1 MKFNRIIALL
11 GISAAIVGCENKL
24 PYDLKGVE
32 HGVTI
37 HIEKK
42 AGTDTK
48 LSTDITS
55 GNYAVI
61 MSIPKQQG
69 DYSML
74 KEAQLTAVYTD
85 GTGKKKSA
93 TVKNGITSFP
103 ADINFT
109 MAEVCSAL
117 GISSIEVG
125 DRIELT
131 PSYTLKSGTQV
142 NGWSELGGW
151 NNTAFTGWTVD
162 GGSFTYK
169 VSYSAFAPFYPAKF
183 IGTGILQDGYDT
195 PVTVTLLDAADL
207 PGAEWMP
214 KGITADDLMGI
225 QLEGYIFWEDD
236 ENVFKMWINKQDY
249 TLIIPDQVIVPGV
262 TYESYGTYDMQATK
276 CEGEIDTKNMTI
288 SFYMYSIWGP
298 YSFGDDDLVIQMPID

>member
-1 MKFNRIIALL
+1 MKFNKIFALL
-11 GISAAIVGCENKL
+11 CLSAAFVGCENKL

-207 PGAEWMP
+207 PGEEWMP

-225 QLEGYIFWEDD
+225 QLEGDIFFGGD
-236 ENVFKMWINKQDY
+236 VFKMWINKQDY
-249 TLIIPDQVIVPGV
+249 TLIIPDQVICPGY
-262 TYESYGTYDMQATK
+262 TYGSYGTYDAQATR
-276 CEGEIDTKNMTI
+276 CEGEIDTKKMTI
-288 SFYMYSIWGP
+288 SFYMYSVWGP